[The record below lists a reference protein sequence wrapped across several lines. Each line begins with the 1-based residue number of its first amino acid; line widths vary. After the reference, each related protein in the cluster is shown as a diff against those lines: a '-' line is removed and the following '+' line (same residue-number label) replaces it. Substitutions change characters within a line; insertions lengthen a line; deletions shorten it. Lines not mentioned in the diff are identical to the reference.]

1 MISWG
6 ISRSHC
12 SVMIN
17 RSNRRYM
24 KSPLT
29 WSKHTPLLQVSRPV
43 HWLPV
48 VIKRKKPISELF
60 FTTRILMPNIHMKMC
75 FSKVPFYANSIS
87 HERFCPRTRLLSIL
101 TYKHYLQYMKK
112 KTAYDTLRYG
122 LGNSLLHDERK
133 GNVPQI
139 FFSKQLS
146 STVRIL
152 LVARFIGDQLLRP
165 LSEF

>member
-1 MISWG
+1 MIS
-6 ISRSHC
+6 
-12 SVMIN
+12 

-29 WSKHTPLLQVSRPV
+29 WSKHKPLLQVSRPV

-60 FTTRILMPNIHMKMC
+60 FTTRILMQNIHMKMC

-87 HERFCPRTRLLSIL
+87 YERFCPRTRPLSIL

-112 KTAYDTLRYG
+112 KNNLQYFTLRTRFEAEA

-139 FFSKQLS
+139 FFSEQLS
-146 STVRIL
+146 GTVRIL
-152 LVARFIGDQLLRP
+152 LVTRFIGDQLLRP